1 MSRLDAAL
9 DTLRG
14 RDEKAMGLF
23 LTDGFPH
30 PDATVPLLHAID
42 RGGADFIE
50 LGMPFSDPL
59 AEGRPIQRASA
70 QALSHGVTLPDTLR
84 TVEAFR
90 AESETPVLLM
100 GYVNP
105 ILKYGI
111 EAFCQDAAQ
120 AGVDGLILPDLPPE
134 ESDHLC
140 EAAASH
146 DLDLVFLVAPNTSD
160 DRIVTVDKRATGFVY
175 AVSVTGLTG
184 SDLSDTPT
192 LDAYLQKAQRLT
204 EQNPLL
210 VGFGIKTHDDA
221 MRLSRHTDG
230 FIVGS
235 ALINR
240 VEALWEDPDR
250 PDTERLHAV
259 EAFARH
265 LKTGTPL
272 NATPASSQPA

>member
-1 MSRLDAAL
+1 MSRLDETFE
-9 DTLRG
+9 TLRG
-14 RDEKAMGLF
+14 RDENAMGLF
-23 LTDGFPH
+23 LTDGFPT

-70 QALSHGVTLPDTLR
+70 QALSHGVTLTDTLQ
-84 TVEAFR
+84 TAEAFR
-90 AESETPVLLM
+90 VESETPLLLM

-105 ILKYGI
+105 VLKYGI
-111 EAFCQDAAQ
+111 EAFCRDAAK

-134 ESDHLC
+134 ESNPLC
-140 EAAASH
+140 DAAATH
-146 DLDLVFLVAPNTSD
+146 GLDLVFLIAPNTSD
-160 DRIVTVDKRATGFVY
+160 DRIRVVDERATGFVY

-184 SDLSDTPT
+184 SDLADTPT
-192 LDAYLQKAQRLT
+192 VDEYLKHARELV

-210 VGFGIKTHDDA
+210 VGFGIKSHDDA

-240 VEALWEDPDR
+240 VSALWEDAERSLTDR
-250 PDTERLHAV
+250 LDAV
-259 EAFARH
+259 ETFARH
-265 LKTGTPL
+265 LKSGTP
-272 NATPASSQPA
+272 TPEPNSGPT

>member
-1 MSRLDAAL
+1 MSRLDETFDAL
-9 DTLRG
+9 G
-14 RDEKAMGLF
+14 PDEKAMGLF
-23 LTDGFPH
+23 LTDGFPN

-70 QALSHGVTLPDTLR
+70 QALSHGVTLSDTLQ

-90 AESETPVLLM
+90 EDSDTPLLLM

-105 ILKYGI
+105 VFKYGVD
-111 EAFCQDAAQ
+111 AFCRDAAE
-120 AGVDGLILPDLPPE
+120 AGVDGLILPDLPPQ
-134 ESDHLC
+134 ESDALC
-140 EAAASH
+140 DAAAAH
-146 DLDLVFLVAPNTSD
+146 GLELVFLIAPNTSD
-160 DRIVTVDKRATGFVY
+160 ERIRVVDERATGFVY

-184 SDLSDTPT
+184 SDLAETPSV
-192 LDAYLQKAQRLT
+192 DEYLMHARDFVA
-204 EQNPLL
+204 QNPLL

-221 MRLSRHTDG
+221 MELSRHTDG

-240 VEALWEDPDR
+240 VEALWEDPERSTTDR
-250 PDTERLHAV
+250 LDTV
-259 EAFARH
+259 EGFARH
-265 LKTGTPL
+265 LKSGTPVP
-272 NATPASSQPA
+272 TPQPNPA

>member
-70 QALSHGVTLPDTLR
+70 QALSHGVTLPDTLQ
-84 TVEAFR
+84 TAATFR
-90 AESETPVLLM
+90 KESETPVLLM

-140 EAAASH
+140 DAAASYG
-146 DLDLVFLVAPNTSD
+146 LDLVFLVAPNTSD
-160 DRIVTVDKRATGFVY
+160 DRIVTVDERATGFVY

-210 VGFGIKTHDDA
+210 VGFGIKTHEDA

-230 FIVGS
+230 YIVGS

-250 PDTERLHAV
+250 TDAQRLQAV

-265 LKTGTPL
+265 LKTGTPI
-272 NATPASSQPA
+272 NAAPASSEPA